1 MNLLHYVQYKCSTIG
16 NYVHSVGSVQYTSL
30 YILIFGLYFRKMK
43 VKITVIMIPRKIL
56 ASIENRH
63 A

>member
-1 MNLLHYVQYKCSTIG
+1 MIEDEKNSKNLLKIFLNPPT
-16 NYVHSVGSVQYTSL
+16 